1 MFLLK
6 SKGLVHDQVASPV
19 CTPINTHVRTHAYP
33 RRYTRSHAQSWAGVM
48 YHHLCVAAALDGGL
62 WGRRRWV
69 QPMETSQRRQESLQ
83 QQPTRVGPVGERGQW
98 AMGGWGGE
106 KKKGVRQS
114 LGERCTGRGEG
125 VQCLWEGQ
133 RKAVE
138 LKQHFHPLTLFCPPF
153 LSVEKGSWL
162 LQQSFFS
169 LSLLQLSA
177 PACFFF

>member
-1 MFLLK
+1 M
-6 SKGLVHDQVASPV
+6 GAAHGNIPE
-19 CTPINTHVRTHAYP
+19 T
-33 RRYTRSHAQSWAGVM
+33 AGESSATA
-48 YHHLCVAAALDGGL
+48 HESGPGGRERAVGN
-62 WGRRRWV
+62 GRMGWR
-69 QPMETSQRRQESLQ
+69 
-83 QQPTRVGPVGERGQW
+83 ER
-98 AMGGWGGE
+98 